1 MGALLQLILCFYIL
15 TLCFSAFAAVP
26 RFFIDVGKW
35 HSPVKKEKI
44 ISSKERKEVE
54 ELERRRN
61 ECTGGG
67 NNSDRDTD
75 GSSDGD
81 GDGNN
86 DNNDNN
92 KREPLKF

>member
-54 ELERRRN
+54 EIERRRN
-61 ECTGGG
+61 DSTGG
-67 NNSDRDTD
+67 NNTDGDAD